1 MKGNI
6 GNFNR
11 KGGEGGKL
19 PRVGKRVWAGAAVA
33 AVVALTLI
41 IVFTRRRPEP
51 ENIPVVQT
59 QTVQTQD
66 VEVYGEYPGTIRA
79 QQFVEVRA
87 RVEG

>member
-6 GNFNR
+6 GNFSR
-11 KGGEGGKL
+11 KGGESGKL

-59 QTVQTQD
+59 
-66 VEVYGEYPGTIRA
+66 
-79 QQFVEVRA
+79 
-87 RVEG
+87 